1 MLSYRLLALIVF
13 ASECVHPQQSDN
25 KQKLSAIIGAMG
37 SQEKAAEAL
46 RRAESLYCK
55 FKDGSFTSWTKGKPV
70 VELGVMTESGD
81 PTVFYSIDLKAGT
94 AKMMGNMGSSSISV
108 ILTSSGATFIEPTS
122 SGNMNITTVFA
133 GFVGTPKRFF
143 AVHSR
148 HFFAYG
154 QARPSQYHGIC
165 TVPDKMPWDHAKD
178 NEQLRGTDV
187 SGSDTGGDIGTGS
200 GGGIGGGVFRIGG
213 GVSPP
218 RLTYKVEP
226 EYSEEARKAKYQ
238 GTVVLAIEVWQDGRA
253 HNIRVI
259 RSLGLGLDK
268 RAIQAVQKWKFVPGK
283 KGSVPVKVRAN
294 VEVNFRLLDDSPAS
308 LAPASRRRSSRTP

>member
-1 MLSYRLLALIVF
+1 MRHKAPVLNAAILVLVLAV
-13 ASECVHPQQSDN
+13 
-25 KQKLSAIIGAMG
+25 SA
-37 SQEKAAEAL
+37 AAQAATAL

-70 VELGVMTESGD
+70 VELDVMTESGD
-81 PTVFYSIDLKAGT
+81 PTVFHSIDLKAGT
-94 AKMMGNMGSSSISV
+94 AKMMGNMGSGSIGV
-108 ILTSSGATFIEPTS
+108 ITTASGITFIEPTS

-133 GFVGTPKRFF
+133 GFVGNSKRFF

-148 HFFAYG
+148 HFFAFG

-165 TVPDKMPWDHAKD
+165 TVPDKMPWAHAKD

-200 GGGIGGGVFRIGG
+200 GGGIGGGVFRIGED
-213 GVSPP
+213 VSAP

-226 EYSEEARKAKYQ
+226 EYSEEALKAKHQ
-238 GTVVLAIEVWQDGRA
+238 GTVVLAIQVWEDGRA

-259 RSLGLGLDK
+259 RSLGLGLDEK
-268 RAIQAVQKWKFVPGK
+268 AIQAIQEWKFVPGK
-283 KGSVPVKVRAN
+283 KDGVSVKVRAN
-294 VEVNFRLLDDSPAS
+294 VEVNFRL
-308 LAPASRRRSSRTP
+308 